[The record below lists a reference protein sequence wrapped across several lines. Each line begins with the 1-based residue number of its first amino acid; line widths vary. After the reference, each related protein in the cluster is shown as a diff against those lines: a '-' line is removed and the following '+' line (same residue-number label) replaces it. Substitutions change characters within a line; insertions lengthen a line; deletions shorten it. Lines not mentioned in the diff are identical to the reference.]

1 MCKKV
6 GKNGVGL
13 ERWDSCLLD
22 HFSHPFLPFNRCIT
36 NKQRRVLPANN
47 YLSCFH
53 SSIPSFPGSPVLT
66 TGSTRCI
73 TGPMGRSNA
82 LKAARP
88 LPLKMTRFFFHH
100 IQSPMILKWHFCCP
114 GQSLHTYDMKVN
126 IRIWHVTPI
135 SLFSCENY
143 KRFHIFPP

>member
-1 MCKKV
+1 M
-6 GKNGVGL
+6 GL
-13 ERWDSCLLD
+13 GWSDGTPACLIT
-22 HFSHPFLPFNRCIT
+22 FPTPFCLSTDVFQT
-36 NKQRRVLPANN
+36 NKANN

-53 SSIPSFPGSPVLT
+53 SSIPCFPGSPVLT

-88 LPLKMTRFFFHH
+88 LPLKMIRFLFHPF
-100 IQSPMILKWHFCCP
+100 QSPMILKWHFCCP
-114 GQSLHTYDMKVN
+114 GQSLPMYDMRMN
-126 IRIWHVTPI
+126 IRIWRVTPI